1 MDSID
6 RAFDLA
12 SLEKLE
18 TYAGYQLR
26 DAELDSVAH
35 YFEYNADRYAEAYL
49 G

>member
-6 RAFDLA
+6 RAFVRQALKDDEL
-12 SLEKLE
+12 L
-18 TYAGYQLR
+18 AGYHLR
-26 DAELDSVAH
+26 EAELEDVAH